1 MKRKTTE
8 EELDALNQQ
17 LRASN
22 QQLEASN
29 QQLRA
34 TEQQLRAS
42 NQQMEAANQQLRATE
57 EHLRESEERFRGVFE
72 SRMIGT
78 LFWNANGDI
87 TDANEKFCQMLGYIK
102 DDILSKKVRWRDM
115 TPPEYEEQDYKA
127 LTEIASTGAMT
138 PIEKEYIHKDGSR
151 IPIILGA
158 ASLPGPTLNGVAF
171 VLDITDRKKFEEAL
185 WLKNQVFED
194 SIAALSI
201 ADINGTIT
209 EVNPAFLTLWGYGS
223 KEEAIGGSVASFFVN
238 EEDAGPVLEA
248 LGTSGRWEGDFL
260 ARRANGA
267 TFISRG
273 LATAMKNERG
283 ELIGYQSAN
292 LDVSEQRRIE
302 EERKRILDLSN
313 DLICIAGMDGYFKY
327 VNPAWQKTLGYTEE
341 ELLSRPFLEVI
352 HPDDHPSNDAAV
364 DKLTGGNVL
373 DAFEN
378 RYIHKDGSIRV
389 ISWKATSI
397 PEQQQMYCVGRDVT
411 EERTYRDHLE
421 ELVEERTVELTATN
435 KELEAFAYS
444 VSHDLRA
451 PLRGIDGFSKALL
464 DDYQD
469 KLDDTGKD
477 YLNRVRAGTQRM
489 GTLIDD
495 LLELSRLTRTEMHRQ
510 RLDLGEM
517 ARKITIE
524 LQRDEPDRRAEFEI
538 APGLTGSGD
547 RVLVEA
553 ALENL
558 LRNAWKFTGQCERAT
573 IEVGVTAHDGERVYH
588 VRDNGAGFDMAYADK
603 LFGPFQRLHDATEYP
618 GTGIGLAIVH
628 RVILRHGGRVWA
640 EGEVDKGATF
650 YFTLPTASGKADQGA

>member
-1 MKRKTTE
+1 MKERTRILLMALVMSAIALGAVVIAMASLYQTAFE
-8 EELDALNQQ
+8 GQQARLHEIVSNEALIIESISAHELRQQRMLHPDRDAEVLALDAALEQIRQAHEGFAGFGETGEFTMARRVGGQIVFVLRHRHGDLLSPAPVPFSSDLAEPMRRALSGQSGTLVGLDYRGERVMAAYQPVRANGLGLVAKVDLAEVRRPFISAGLLALGFALLLITGGTVLFLRIGNPIIEKALATTKFLDTVIDRSPFAMWISDTDGTVFRTNRALQDNLQ
-17 LRASN
+17 LTDDQIVGKYNVLHDENLERQGVMPLVRA
-22 QQLEASN
+22 
-29 QQLRA
+29 
-34 TEQQLRAS
+34 
-42 NQQMEAANQQLRATE
+42 
-57 EHLRESEERFRGVFE
+57 VFE
-72 SRMIGT
+72 DLAPARFSIPWKANHAGEVDFSGGRDQYIDVSMFPKSGADGT
-78 LFWNANGDI
+78 LEHVICQWVDI
-87 TDANEKFCQMLGYIK
+87 TDQK
-102 DDILSKKVRWRDM
+102 
-115 TPPEYEEQDYKA
+115 
-127 LTEIASTGAMT
+127 
-138 PIEKEYIHKDGSR
+138 
-151 IPIILGA
+151 
-158 ASLPGPTLNGVAF
+158 
-171 VLDITDRKKFEEAL
+171 
-185 WLKNQVFED
+185 
-194 SIAALSI
+194 
-201 ADINGTIT
+201 
-209 EVNPAFLTLWGYGS
+209 
-223 KEEAIGGSVASFFVN
+223 
-238 EEDAGPVLEA
+238 
-248 LGTSGRWEGDFL
+248 
-260 ARRANGA
+260 RA
-267 TFISRG
+267 
-273 LATAMKNERG
+273 EH
-283 ELIGYQSAN
+283 ELR
-292 LDVSEQRRIE
+292 E
-302 EERKRILDLSN
+302 
-313 DLICIAGMDGYFKY
+313 
-327 VNPAWQKTLGYTEE
+327 
-341 ELLSRPFLEVI
+341 LSRTLE
-352 HPDDHPSNDAAV
+352 D
-364 DKLTGGNVL
+364 
-373 DAFEN
+373 
-378 RYIHKDGSIRV
+378 RV
-389 ISWKATSI
+389 K
-397 PEQQQMYCVGRDVT
+397 
-411 EERTYRDHLE
+411 
-421 ELVEERTVELTATN
+421 ERTVELTAAN

-444 VSHDLRA
+444 VSHDLRS